1 MLMLSLILMLSLML
15 MLSLPLPSIHLFNP
29 TARSVS
35 DDSVG
40 EYPRLVAQ
48 DSSNHAMQRLRV
60 LQPDAAAHLQR
71 INEIA
76 PTATDADQ
84 LELCAGYIQAFLHG
98 QPWREPVSVSA
109 SDRAA
114 LAFTEQFMVSV
125 GHVTQE
131 QIDALLAHAT
141 PEEVYGFIAAL
152 HVVDM
157 TLRVELVAGAV
168 LR

>member
-1 MLMLSLILMLSLML
+1 MLSLVLSLMLSLML
-15 MLSLPLPSIHLFNP
+15 MLSLPSIHLFNP

-35 DDSVG
+35 DDGVG

-60 LQPDAAAHLQR
+60 LQPDAAAHLER

-84 LELCAGYIQAFLHG
+84 LELCAGYIDAFLRG
-98 QPWREPVSVSA
+98 QSWREPESVSA
-109 SDRAA
+109 RDRSA
-114 LAFTEQFMVSV
+114 LAFTEQFMMSV
-125 GHVTQE
+125 GDVTQE
-131 QIDALLAHAT
+131 QIDAMLAHVT

-157 TLRVELVAGAV
+157 TLRVELVAGAM